1 MNPARR
7 HVKYR
12 QAGGAG
18 HDWTESHF
26 NGCAGAVEHALPN
39 FGTLWQPVHA
49 NVRET
54 DAGSRLEGLQTV
66 TRRCVP
72 TEACQGGG
80 ETLSPL
86 LDVLVRDGLAI
97 GLAAQAQQKEQLEYA
112 RLQRLTGIS
121 KYVEREWRW
130 GSLKGEFVSGT
141 EEARGEDA
149 SNFAKTVLNT
159 TALET
164 FRVVKNIGHG
174 LCGRIDEV
182 TKPGVEGTFALKTV
196 IKVSCVPRVVC
207 NQVLLCSGA
216 ATILFSCHRIKGW
229 GGERERES
237 QEGKGKRNMRP
248 SPVVYPIFGV
258 TGSWCHRNWLPVL
271 LRHPYILCEML
282 HMSATFKALR

>member
-1 MNPARR
+1 MMCVLLLGVGTVSQRCSHSLGSMTHVTRRTPPHLARSTLPNRRVMNPARL
-7 HVKYR
+7 HVTHR

-18 HDWTESHF
+18 HDWTESPF
-26 NGCAGAVEHALPN
+26 NGCAGAVEHAPPN
-39 FGTLWQPVHA
+39 FGNLWQPVHA

-54 DAGSRLEGLQTV
+54 DACSRLEGPQTV

-72 TEACQGGG
+72 TEAHQGGG
-80 ETLSPL
+80 ETLSPE

-97 GLAAQAQQKEQLEYA
+97 GLAAQAQHREQLEYA

-121 KYVEREWRW
+121 KYVEREWRR

-141 EEARGEDA
+141 EEARGVDA
-149 SNFAKTVLNT
+149 SNFANTVLNT

-164 FRVVKNIGHG
+164 FRFVKNIGHG

-207 NQVLLCSGA
+207 NQVLFVA
-216 ATILFSCHRIKGW
+216 A
-229 GGERERES
+229 
-237 QEGKGKRNMRP
+237 
-248 SPVVYPIFGV
+248 
-258 TGSWCHRNWLPVL
+258 
-271 LRHPYILCEML
+271 
-282 HMSATFKALR
+282 